1 MTSLKIILISFLLL
15 TLFLFGC
22 KHSDELSRSI
32 IKFEE
37 SNQDK
42 GARSF
47 YFYPSTIRMFNTDQD
62 SSFNAL
68 VKDIKKLKITTFT
81 NEKDT
86 ITPDQ
91 IKDLITKIHKES
103 FVDLLQMKQGNQQFM
118 VFLQKENNK
127 PREFLGIVYSENNL
141 FIVDLLGSIPVSSLP
156 SLITGNIKMTGFNS
170 LFTNITSQKQSKQK
184 HGKRPSN
191 Q

>member
-1 MTSLKIILISFLLL
+1 
-15 TLFLFGC
+15 
-22 KHSDELSRSI
+22 
-32 IKFEE
+32 
-37 SNQDK
+37 
-42 GARSF
+42 
-47 YFYPSTIRMFNTDQD
+47 MFNTDQD